1 MYKANLNYTYKR
13 AMFNFNA
20 VYTGARPMTYLNDEY
35 IPAYWT
41 TNLNLSYNFGR
52 IGFARELKAT
62 FSITNIANANYI
74 GGVYG
79 AASVS
84 GDDNPNLFV
93 AAPREFFG
101 TIAARF

>member
-1 MYKANLNYTYKR
+1 MYKANVTYTWRR
-13 AMFNFNA
+13 ASFNFNTT
-20 VYTGARPMTYLNDEY
+20 YTSRRAMTYTNDQY

-41 TNLNLSYNFGR
+41 SNINASYDFGKILFARGMKLSIGVTNLFNGD
-52 IGFARELKAT
+52 
-62 FSITNIANANYI
+62 YI

-84 GDDNPNLFV
+84 GDDNANLFV

-101 TIAARF
+101 TIAAQF